1 MKKIIFLLA
10 AAWMMVACSN
20 EEIATQEEVQYVS
33 ELKVNFGKGDSRV
46 TATHSDK
53 GLKFEWTDGDAIG
66 IVSLDGSE
74 KYIYLYKEDSK
85 SFKSKNT
92 GNRYSMIAGNTYF
105 ATRAHLNPTLSPET
119 KTIDGKVA
127 AVMEVG
133 MGVGDGFDGL
143 PMISHPFVADP
154 DGTITDM
161 HHLAGVLE
169 IPLKLTAGSDPKTKY
184 FLARSEKEIP
194 LPNFDAIP
202 EKPYLQN
209 VEVRWFSSY
218 YATGE
223 FTLNADTYTSVFVPL
238 TPGSYPDLD
247 LYDSKSPFVK
257 LHTFNDITI
266 QRGKITQLQPTEI
279 SLNLK
284 IGLIYNQTNKN
295 ANTRSVNKLI
305 THIYIHKKAAQ
316 VAAFF
321 AYRNRYI
328 KRVVCWVIPKDSL
341 ILYNIK
347 TEQ

>member
-74 KYIYLYKEDSK
+74 TYIYLYNEDSK
-85 SFKSKNT
+85 SFKSKST
-92 GNRYSMIAGNTYF
+92 GNRYSMKAGNTYF

-127 AVMEVG
+127 AVMMVG
-133 MGVGDGFDGL
+133 AEVGDGFDGL

-154 DGTITDM
+154 DGTITNM
-161 HHLAGVLE
+161 HHLAGMME

-184 FLARSEKEIP
+184 FALGSDKDIP
-194 LPNFDAIP
+194 LPYFDAIP
-202 EKPYLQN
+202 EEPYLKN
-209 VEVRWFSSY
+209 VEVRRFSNY
-218 YATGE
+218 YLTGE

-238 TPGSYPDLD
+238 TPGHYPDLYLTD
-247 LYDSKSPFVK
+247 RNSVSVK

-266 QRGKITQLQPTEI
+266 QRGKITKLQPTEI
-279 SLNLK
+279 SLN
-284 IGLIYNQTNKN
+284 
-295 ANTRSVNKLI
+295 
-305 THIYIHKKAAQ
+305 
-316 VAAFF
+316 
-321 AYRNRYI
+321 
-328 KRVVCWVIPKDSL
+328 
-341 ILYNIK
+341 
-347 TEQ
+347 